1 MEGRGLVGKEVAA
14 KDGLDH
20 GLQPWEQRISRRCFQ
35 RGRAWEAL
43 PIKSP
48 SPGCQHLGHQ
58 ERGHLAGPPHRP
70 AKWMGFL
77 LPLLCAP
84 LFAILPPHPP
94 PKDAVGF
101 LWMSGEEW
109 GSGGKHRYFH
119 LPQAY
124 KPPHLG
130 PQPCWLPW
138 VSLVSGQRWAL
149 QLSVG

>member
-1 MEGRGLVGKEVAA
+1 MEGWGLVGKEVAA

-35 RGRAWEAL
+35 RGQAWEAL
-43 PIKSP
+43 PIQSP

-77 LPLLCAP
+77 PPLLCAP
-84 LFAILPPHPP
+84 LFAILPPPSQRMRL
-94 PKDAVGF
+94 DS
-101 LWMSGEEW
+101 SGCHVRNGEVR
-109 GSGGKHRYFH
+109 GKHRYLH
-119 LPQAY
+119 LPQAC

-130 PQPCWLPW
+130 PRPCWFPW
-138 VSLVSGQRWAL
+138 V
-149 QLSVG
+149 